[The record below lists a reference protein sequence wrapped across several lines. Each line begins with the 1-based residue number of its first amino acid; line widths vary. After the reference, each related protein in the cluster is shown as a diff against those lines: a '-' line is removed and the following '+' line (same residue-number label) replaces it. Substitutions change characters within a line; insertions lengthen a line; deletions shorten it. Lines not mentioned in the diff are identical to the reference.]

1 MPTVDMKHP
10 LKTFI
15 SKRAFG
21 KHQVPL
27 KKTSYDIEVVSG
39 LAIVRSTRVFKN
51 VEKRPIE
58 ATMTFPVPFDAAVY
72 EIQAKVDGRVLTG
85 KAQAA
90 LKARETYE
98 NAIDDGK
105 RAVLHEELLRGLH
118 MLSVGNVAPG
128 VEIEVT
134 AAYVVPVVL
143 TKGNGSFRIPL
154 TVGQIYGVT
163 PLEDS
168 DDIATGGDVKSV
180 SVTITADRGTVQI
193 GGKAV
198 SKKTKVQSNQAIEA
212 RVIGLYVDTPSSLSG
227 VSADGK
233 IVNLDFKPISKAK
246 SSLNMHM
253 LLDVSGSMNELV
265 SSNSNGDKTKW
276 DAVLGGV
283 DEATDEVVKSADRIT
298 VSTFSSQ
305 CTIHGSTTGDRLS
318 SYVRSLPIVSGGT
331 NLAEAVA
338 KVVSYEK
345 DANVLLVTDGKSWN
359 KIDVQAAIASGAR
372 FTVVLV
378 GEDSLEINVGYLA
391 AMTGGQM
398 FIVRGANVR
407 KAISAAIKSM
417 RDVSS
422 PIVPIKAAPAHLTRK
437 IAGVEISASFKAI
450 KHPESVTNDNFKQA
464 VGAFAASLAV
474 QAMEEEAGAVYAAE
488 AGLVTHLTS
497 IVLVDEEVEAVD
509 GIPATRKVALPEPA
523 TASRSIDAF
532 RSMSYAAAA
541 PQSLN
546 LVASSASQ
554 TFMSASPNAEARTV
568 MTTAALG
575 MSEAVVGTQNTG
587 WSGTELVLNGIG
599 PLIGGRETT
608 SVNPWQDFSEIPNR
622 LPICPLVSEPMKI
635 DEPSDFKMDMDEYT
649 KKMLGLKDDFAFPAR
664 YLKKSYDPKS
674 VAKLVLNAINWEEEP
689 DLLLKGDTSRL
700 SRTTQIQMLG
710 LSQEKA
716 IKKLAKSLNISEMVA
731 LIAVLANQVKNRTA
745 ARIARAVLA
754 DVKLKKLASA
764 NDALGF

>member
-1 MPTVDMKHP
+1 MSVKHP
-10 LKTFI
+10 LETFI
-15 SKRAFG
+15 AKRTVSK
-21 KHQVPL
+21 HPVPL

-72 EIQAKVDGRVLTG
+72 EIQAKVDGRILTG

-90 LKARETYE
+90 VEARETYE
-98 NAIDDGK
+98 AAIDDGK

-134 AAYVVPVVL
+134 AAYVVPVAL

-193 GGKAV
+193 GGKNVA
-198 SKKTKVQSNQAIEA
+198 KKTKVQSNQPIEV
-212 RVIGLYVDTPSSLSG
+212 RVIGLYDNKPSSLSG

-233 IVNLDFKPISKAK
+233 LVTMDFEPLSKTESALD
-246 SSLNMHM
+246 MHM
-253 LLDVSGSMNELV
+253 MLDVSGSMNERV
-265 SSNSNGDKTKW
+265 ISNANGDKSKW
-276 DAVLGGV
+276 EAVLGGV

-298 VSTFSSQ
+298 VSTFATH
-305 CTIHGSTTGDRLS
+305 CTIHGSTTGDKLG
-318 SYVRSLPIVSGGT
+318 SYVRSLPVVSGGT
-331 NLAEAVA
+331 NLSEAVA
-338 KVVSYEK
+338 KVVAHGKE
-345 DANVLLVTDGKSWN
+345 ANVLLVTDGKSWK
-359 KIDVQAAIASGAR
+359 KIDVQSVIASGAR

-417 RDVSS
+417 RNVSS
-422 PIVPIKAAPAHLTRK
+422 PIVPLTEAPANLTRQ
-437 IAGVEISASFKAI
+437 IAGVEINASWKAI
-450 KHPESVTNDNFKQA
+450 KGSAGVTNDTVKEA
-464 VGAFAASLAV
+464 VAAFAASLAV
-474 QAMEEEAGAVYAAE
+474 QAMDAEAGATYAAE

-497 IVLVDEEVEAVD
+497 IVLVDEEAESVE
-509 GIPATRKVALPEPA
+509 GIPATRKIALPEPA
-523 TASRSIDAF
+523 TSRGLTAM
-532 RSMSYAAAA
+532 RGMSFAAAA

-546 LVASSASQ
+546 LVASGAGAS
-554 TFMSASPNAEARTV
+554 FMAASGHGEAKTVLAAAVSGMPEARAVQPAGWGVADPILVGTGPL
-568 MTTAALG
+568 MGGKDTTA
-575 MSEAVVGTQNTG
+575 
-587 WSGTELVLNGIG
+587 
-599 PLIGGRETT
+599 
-608 SVNPWQDFSEIPNR
+608 VNPWQDFSDIPNPKPG
-622 LPICPLVSEPMKI
+622 LPVVPPKPKKDELTDYKLDI
-635 DEPSDFKMDMDEYT
+635 DDYA
-649 KKMLGLKDDFAFPAR
+649 KKMLGLKDDFAFPGQ
-664 YLKKSYDPKS
+664 YLKKAYDPRA
-674 VAKLVLNAINWEEEP
+674 VAQLVLNDINWDDAP
-689 DLLLKGDTSRL
+689 DLLLKGDISRL
-700 SRTTQIQMLG
+700 SQMTQIHLLG

-716 IKKLAKSLNISEMVA
+716 IKKLAKALNASELVA
-731 LIAVLANQVKNRTA
+731 LIAVLANKVRNRTA
-745 ARIARAVLA
+745 SRIARAVLA
-754 DVKLKKLASA
+754 EVKLKKLESA
-764 NDALGF
+764 NEALGL

>member
-1 MPTVDMKHP
+1 MPAIHVTHPLETFINQRTRLKHP
-10 LKTFI
+10 
-15 SKRAFG
+15 
-21 KHQVPL
+21 VPL

-51 VEKRPIE
+51 VEDRPIE
-58 ATMTFPVPFDAAVY
+58 ATMTFPVPFDASVY

-90 LKARETYE
+90 VEARETYE
-98 NAIDDGK
+98 AAIDDGK

-134 AAYVVPVVL
+134 AAYVVPVAL

-168 DDIATGGDVKSV
+168 DSIATGGDVKSV
-180 SVTITADRGTVQI
+180 SVTIKADRGTVQI
-193 GGKAV
+193 GGKDV
-198 SKKTKVQSNQAIEA
+198 SKKTKVQSNQPIEV
-212 RVIGLYVDTPSSLSG
+212 RVIGLYYDKPLSLSG

-233 IVNLDFKPISKAK
+233 LVNLDFKPLTKVMSP
-246 SSLNMHM
+246 LNMHLM
-253 LLDVSGSMNELV
+253 LDVSGSMGERV
-265 SSNSNGDKTKW
+265 SSNANGDKTKW
-276 DAVLGGV
+276 EAVLGGV
-283 DEATDEVVKSADRIT
+283 DEATDEVLKSSDRVT
-298 VSTFSSQ
+298 VSTFASH

-318 SYVRSLPIVSGGT
+318 SYVRSLPFVSGGT
-331 NLAEAVA
+331 ELPEAVA
-338 KVVSYEK
+338 KVVAHEK
-345 DANVLLVTDGKSWN
+345 EANVLLVTDGKSWK

-417 RDVSS
+417 RNVSS
-422 PIVPIKAAPAHLTRK
+422 PIVPIKAAPAQLTRQ
-437 IAGVEISASFKAI
+437 IAGVEINASWKAI
-450 KHPESVTNDNFKQA
+450 KGSAGLTNDTVKQA

-474 QAMEEEAGAVYAAE
+474 QAMDAEAGAVYAAE

-497 IVLVDEEVEAVD
+497 IVLIDEEAEAVE

-523 TASRSIDAF
+523 TSRGLTAMRGMSFAS
-532 RSMSYAAAA
+532 AA

-546 LVASSASQ
+546 LVASSAGTSL
-554 TFMSASPNAEARTV
+554 MAANSHVVAKTV
-568 MTTAALG
+568 MVSAASG
-575 MSEAVVGTQNTG
+575 MSDAVMGVQPAGWGVADPILVGM
-587 WSGTELVLNGIG
+587 G
-599 PLIGGRETT
+599 PLIGGKDTT
-608 SVNPWQDFSEIPNR
+608 AVNPWQDFSQIPN
-622 LPICPLVSEPMKI
+622 PQPGFPVVPPKPKN
-635 DEPSDFKMDMDEYT
+635 DELTDYKMDIDDYA
-649 KKMLGLKDDFAFPAR
+649 KKLLGLNDDFQFPGQ
-664 YLKKSYDPKS
+664 YLKKAYDPKA
-674 VAKLVLNAINWEEEP
+674 VAQLVLHAINWEDAP
-689 DLLLKGDTSRL
+689 DMLLKGDTSRL
-700 SRTTQIQMLG
+700 SRTTQVQMLG

-716 IKKLAKSLNISEMVA
+716 IKKLAKSLNVSEMVA

-754 DVKLKKLASA
+754 EVKPKKLASA
-764 NDALGF
+764 NEALGF

>member
-1 MPTVDMKHP
+1 MPTIDLKHP
-10 LKTFI
+10 LETFI
-15 SKRAFG
+15 GNRTRSK
-21 KHQVPL
+21 HPVPL

-90 LKARETYE
+90 VKARETYE
-98 NAIDDGK
+98 TAIDDGK

-134 AAYVVPVVL
+134 ATYVVPVAL
-143 TKGNGSFRIPL
+143 AKGNGSFRIPL

-180 SVTITADRGTVQI
+180 SVTISADRGTVQI
-193 GGKAV
+193 GGKDV
-198 SKKTKVQSNQAIEA
+198 TKKTKVQSNQPIEV
-212 RVIGLYVDTPSSLSG
+212 RVIGLYEDTPSSLSG
-227 VSADGK
+227 TSADGK
-233 IVNLDFKPISKAK
+233 IVNIDFKPLSKAK

-253 LLDVSGSMNELV
+253 LLDVSGSMNERV

-338 KVVSYEK
+338 KVVFHEK
-345 DANVLLVTDGKSWN
+345 EANVLLVTDGKSWN

-417 RDVSS
+417 RNVSS
-422 PIVPIKAAPAHLTRK
+422 PIVPIKDAPVHLTRH
-437 IAGVEISASFKAI
+437 IAGVEINASFKEV
-450 KHPESVTNDNFKQA
+450 KHAGSVTNDYFKIA
-464 VGAFAASLAV
+464 VGAFADNLAV

-497 IVLVDEEVEAVD
+497 IVLVDEEAEAVD

-523 TASRSIDAF
+523 TASRSLGAF

-546 LVASSASQ
+546 LVASGASQ
-554 TFMSASPNAEARTV
+554 AFMSISPNTETR
-568 MTTAALG
+568 TTATLG
-575 MSEAVVGTQNTG
+575 MSEAVVGAQTTG
-587 WSGTELVLNGIG
+587 WGDADPVLTGMG
-599 PLIGGRETT
+599 PLIAGRETT
-608 SVNPWQDFSEIPNR
+608 AVNPWQDFSEFPNR
-622 LPICPLVSEPMKI
+622 LPNYPLVPKPLKI

-664 YLKKSYDPKS
+664 YLKKAYDPKS
-674 VAKLVLNAINWEEEP
+674 VAKLVLHAINWEEEP

-716 IKKLAKSLNISEMVA
+716 VKKLAKSLNVSEMIA

-745 ARIARAVLA
+745 ARIARSVLA
-754 DVKLKKLASA
+754 TASFKRMASA
-764 NDALGF
+764 SKALGF